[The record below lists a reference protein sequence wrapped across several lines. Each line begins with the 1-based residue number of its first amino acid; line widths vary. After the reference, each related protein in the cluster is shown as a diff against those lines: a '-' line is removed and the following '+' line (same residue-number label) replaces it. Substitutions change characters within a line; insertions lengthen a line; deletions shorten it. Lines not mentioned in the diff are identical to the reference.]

1 MFKKCLLATAIG
13 AALAAPSAALATT
26 GYLQH
31 GYGLKAKGM
40 GGVGIALPQD
50 SIAAAIN
57 PAGMAFLGN
66 RLDLGV
72 DWFRPIRD
80 TEIEGNLF
88 PGVNGSYNAN
98 DKKNFFIPEFG
109 YNRMIRPDL
118 SLGVSVYGNGG
129 MNTSY
134 TSPIPLFGTSD
145 VQMDY
150 SQLFIAP
157 TLAWKL
163 NENHSIG
170 AALNIGYQRFKV
182 KGLQN
187 FAFPA
192 PFNASS
198 DPGNVT
204 GHGYDSSW
212 GWGVRLG
219 WTGKVSDMVTLGATY
234 QTKTH
239 MGKLDKYRGLFADHG
254 DLDVP
259 ASFGGG
265 IAIKATPQL
274 TFAGDVIRIK
284 YSDVNAVGNKVDC
297 LFAGQCLLGDSNG
310 PGFGWR
316 DTTVFKLGAS
326 YDWSRDLT
334 LRAGFATLQQ
344 PVRSS
349 QTLFNMIAPGVVKHH
364 LTLGATWA
372 INKEHELTF
381 AYMHAFENKVNGS
394 NSIPPGAPPGFG
406 GGEANLKMYQNAFG
420 IAWGWKY

>member
-1 MFKKCLLATAIG
+1 MYKKRLLAAATA
-13 AALAAPSAALATT
+13 AALAAPGAAFATT
-26 GYLQH
+26 GYFQH

-40 GGVGIALPQD
+40 GGAGIALPQD

-57 PAGMAFLGN
+57 PAGMAFVGN

-80 TEIEGNLF
+80 SEIEGNLF
-88 PGVNGSYNAN
+88 PGVNGSYHAN
-98 DKKNFFIPEFG
+98 DRKNFFIPEFG

-145 VQMDY
+145 VTMDY

-170 AALNIGYQRFKV
+170 AAFNIAYQRFKM
-182 KGLQN
+182 KGLEN
-187 FAFPA
+187 FTFPP

-198 DPGNVT
+198 SPGNVT
-204 GHGYDSSW
+204 NQGRDSSW

-234 QTKTH
+234 QTRTH
-239 MGKLDKYRGLFADHG
+239 MGKLDKYKGLFAEHG

-259 ASFGGG
+259 ANFGAG
-265 IAIKATPQL
+265 IAIKATPRFTL
-274 TFAGDVIRIK
+274 TGDVERIK
-284 YSDVNAVGNKVDC
+284 YSNVKAIGNKVDC
-297 LFAGQCLLGDSNG
+297 LFAGQCLLGDSDG
-310 PGFGWR
+310 AGFGWR

-326 YDWSRDLT
+326 YDWSKDLT
-334 LRAGFATLQQ
+334 VRAGFVTLNQ
-344 PVRSS
+344 PVRSK
-349 QTLFNMIAPGVVKHH
+349 QTLFNMIAPGVVEKH

-372 INKEHELTF
+372 INREHELTF

-394 NSIPPGAPPGFG
+394 NSIPPGMPPGFG
-406 GGEANLKMYQNAFG
+406 GGNANLKMYQNSFG